1 MKVRHRVKRMVS
13 YLECEGSMWNEHRN
27 VCVGTA
33 AAWEGAKCSSEGKT
47 PGTTDAHADAA
58 ADAGAAGDEAAGAG
72 GAAC

>member
-13 YLECEGSMWNEHRN
+13 YSVCEGSMRNEHRN

-33 AAWEGAKCSSEGKT
+33 AAWEGAKCNSEGKT
-47 PGTTDAHADAA
+47 PGTTDAHADA